1 MSKRDRDLKIL
12 ALRDKG
18 FAFSEIAAKLGTT
31 KGTVAGVCARN
42 GRTNP
47 NKRGIKPTDHL
58 DIFNR
63 VRRGESAASVAI
75 RYGESRNRI
84 LGIYQRHVPAIE
96 RDNLDLEI
104 CKLIDAG
111 FNNME
116 ISHRLSC
123 HRKTISTMRNAL
135 EKID

>member
-1 MSKRDRDLKIL
+1 MSKKRRNREIL
-12 ALRDKG
+12 SLRDKG
-18 FAFSEIAAKLGTT
+18 LAFSEIAAKLNTT

-42 GRTNP
+42 GRSNP

-63 VRRGESAASVAI
+63 VRRGESPASVAI
-75 RYGESRNRI
+75 RYGETRNRI
-84 LGIYQRHVPAIE
+84 LGIYRRYVPALE
-96 RDNLDLEI
+96 RDNLDLKI
-104 CKLIDAG
+104 CELIDAG

-116 ISHRLSC
+116 ISHRLNC